1 MSPVP
6 EEEACF
12 SSRFAKAQ
20 HSPGPWIRALIPD
33 PGIFFLPKCAPQLG
47 WGVKITF
54 HSWLQNQRNG
64 FFKGFGGIQ
73 HYSGLCLMLG

>member
-47 WGVKITF
+47 SLLAPKSEKRVF
-54 HSWLQNQRNG
+54 
-64 FFKGFGGIQ
+64 
-73 HYSGLCLMLG
+73 